1 MAIDGDDPMQ
11 ISAKQFAVKA
21 LMLAALILAPIT
33 AFATPLVSSAWLA
46 EHLNDDNLVVIDLRN
61 KIDKGSYET
70 FLDGHIPGAI
80 HSDYLTDGWRVGRD
94 GVVGLL
100 PDAAQFEGLA
110 RRLGVSA
117 STHVVIVPAGV
128 SSTDFGSSARAYW
141 TFKVYGHENV
151 SILDGGFADWQ
162 TAYPELIESGPFIA
176 PEAGDFVAQFQP
188 DIYIGTE
195 DVASYVANP
204 GEAVL
209 VDGRNTSQFYAEA
222 KHPKAEKAG
231 RIPSAVLM
239 SQADAYADDSNRLKN
254 RDELAEIYDDLGE
267 QTIVSY
273 CNTGHWAATNWF
285 VMSEVLGLDNVRLYD
300 GSMVEWTANSDLP
313 LDTSAMSNMDKL
325 KKLMGDLLG

>member
-1 MAIDGDDPMQ
+1 MQ
-11 ISAKQFAVKA
+11 ATAQQFIAKMLVVFAF
-21 LMLAALILAPIT
+21 ILAPIT
-33 AFATPLVSSAWLA
+33 AFATPLVSVDWLSQR
-46 EHLNDDNLVVIDLRN
+46 LNDDNLTIIDLRN
-61 KIDKGSYET
+61 KIDKGNYET
-70 FLDGHIPGAI
+70 FLEGHIPGAI

-100 PDAAQFEGLA
+100 PEAKQFESLA

-141 TFKVYGHENV
+141 TFKVFGHDNV
-151 SILDGGFADWQ
+151 SILDGGFASWQ
-162 TAYPELIESGPFIA
+162 ANYPDQIEQGPFIA

-195 DVASYVANP
+195 DVATYVENP
-204 GEAVL
+204 GDAVL
-209 VDGRNTSQFYAEA
+209 VDGRNTSQFYAEG
-222 KHPKAEKAG
+222 KHPKAVKAG
-231 RIPSAVLM
+231 RIPSAILM
-239 SQADAYADDSNRLKN
+239 SQADAYADDNNRLKS
-254 RDELAEIYDDLGE
+254 RDELKKIYNDLGDK
-267 QTIVSY
+267 TIVSY

-285 VMSEVLGLDNVRLYD
+285 VMSEVLGLENVWLYD